1 MIDLF
6 DMGGISKPERATW
19 RIANLTTRDLN
30 GQGSPPSRFNDD
42 KDARQGH
49 KELAW
54 GGPGGVKPL
63 LGAAKQPP
71 AERSG
76 AGPLFIERR
85 ISE

>member
-1 MIDLF
+1 
-6 DMGGISKPERATW
+6 MGGISKPERATW

-30 GQGSPPSRFNDD
+30 GRDPALQVSPAT

-49 KELAW
+49 KGLAQ
-54 GGPGGVKPL
+54 GVQGDRVP
-63 LGAAKQPP
+63 LGAAKQPS

-76 AGPLFIERR
+76 AVPLLVEKR